1 MSSTLIGHSSI
12 MRPRRLRSL
21 LANSYA
27 APDLE
32 LEPGKNAATES
43 SDRRSF
49 IQAGEQVADTAL
61 DGTALDGTALD
72 DTALGDVS
80 MAFRRQLE
88 QHPQFRGRGRFV
100 YSEFHDGVLRLS
112 GCLPSFYLKQQ
123 VQALAH
129 RTAGV
134 SRVVNRI
141 DVRDAVSRDCEL
153 ETCWIGEQPK

>member
-49 IQAGEQVADTAL
+49 IQAGEQFAD
-61 DGTALDGTALD
+61 TALDGTALD
-72 DTALGDVS
+72 DTALDDVS

-88 QHPQFRGRGRFV
+88 QHPQFRGRGRLV

-153 ETCWIGEQPK
+153 ETCWIGEQPE

>member
-43 SDRRSF
+43 SDRRSL
-49 IQAGEQVADTAL
+49 IQGGEQFADTAL
-61 DGTALDGTALD
+61 DGTALD
-72 DTALGDVS
+72 DVS

-88 QHPQFRGRGRFV
+88 QHPQFRGRGRLV

>member
-49 IQAGEQVADTAL
+49 IQAGEKFAD
-61 DGTALDGTALD
+61 TALDGTALD

-80 MAFRRQLE
+80 MAFLRQLE
-88 QHPQFRGRGRFV
+88 QHPQFRGRGRLV

-129 RTAGV
+129 RTPGV

-153 ETCWIGEQPK
+153 ETCWIGEQSE